1 MSVVKKKSL
10 IGIAAVSVALAGTA
24 DATENA
30 AGIAWP
36 SDFWQQV
43 TNRIESVASAPVDS
57 EPQDG
62 FASFGSSPLDVA
74 LTLGTADLPFD
85 SRLFSEQESAVFPM
99 NSFPRGLS
107 FIVR

>member
-1 MSVVKKKSL
+1 MVHEKRFHMALS
-10 IGIAAVSVALAGTA
+10 AVALGLCLG
-24 DATENA
+24 A
-30 AGIAWP
+30 AGSIYAGGVEWP
-36 SDFWQQV
+36 SDFWRQV
-43 TNRIESVASAPVDS
+43 TNRIESVAPAPVDS
-57 EPQDG
+57 DQRDG
-62 FASFGSSPLDVA
+62 FASFGRCPLDVA

>member
-1 MSVVKKKSL
+1 MMHESRFCMTSAAAALGVCLGLMRSL
-10 IGIAAVSVALAGTA
+10 YAGGV
-24 DATENA
+24 E
-30 AGIAWP
+30 WP
-36 SDFWQQV
+36 PDFWQQV

-62 FASFGSSPLDVA
+62 FASFGRCPLDVA

>member
-1 MSVVKKKSL
+1 MMHESRFYMTSAAAALGVCLGLMRSL
-10 IGIAAVSVALAGTA
+10 Y
-24 DATENA
+24 A
-30 AGIAWP
+30 AGVEWP

-43 TNRIESVASAPVDS
+43 TNRIEAVASAPVDS
-57 EPQDG
+57 ESQDG
-62 FASFGSSPLDVA
+62 FASFGRCPLDVA

>member
-1 MSVVKKKSL
+1 MVHEKRSCL
-10 IGIAAVSVALAGTA
+10 TLPAVALGICLG
-24 DATENA
+24 A
-30 AGIAWP
+30 AGSLCAAGVEWP

-62 FASFGSSPLDVA
+62 FASFGRCPLDVA

>member
-1 MSVVKKKSL
+1 
-10 IGIAAVSVALAGTA
+10 
-24 DATENA
+24 
-30 AGIAWP
+30 
-36 SDFWQQV
+36 
-43 TNRIESVASAPVDS
+43 
-57 EPQDG
+57 
-62 FASFGSSPLDVA
+62 LDVA